1 MYWVFIFSFWG
12 YILTLLRLLHLS
24 PFSPLFLLIL
34 NTLATCVLV
43 LIKKNM
49 SLSVS
54 LFLVGTHVI
63 PLYLLRK
70 DTIDIIGS
78 LIVFSLYLAFLKF
91 NGTNPLKVYNH
102 VMEQPMP
109 TIASYLKDRTS
120 FGASFQKDT

>member
-12 YILTLLRLLHLS
+12 YILTVLRLLHLS
-24 PFSPLFLLIL
+24 PFSPLLLLIL

-43 LIKKNM
+43 LIKKNV
-49 SLSVS
+49 SLPVS
-54 LFLVGTHVI
+54 LFLVGTHII

-70 DTIDIIGS
+70 DTIDIVGS
-78 LIVFSLYLAFLKF
+78 LIVFGLYLAFLKY